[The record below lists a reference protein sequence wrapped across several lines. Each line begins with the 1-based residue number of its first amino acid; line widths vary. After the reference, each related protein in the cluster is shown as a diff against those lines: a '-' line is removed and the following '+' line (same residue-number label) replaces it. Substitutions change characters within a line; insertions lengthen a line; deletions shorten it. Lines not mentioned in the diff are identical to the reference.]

1 MWLNRT
7 SAPAETPITSA
18 EAKAHL
24 RVTHTD
30 EDTLISAL
38 IDAVT
43 EHLDGRRGFLGRC
56 LVTQSWEYRVD
67 VFPECGI
74 IEIPLPPLVS
84 VESVK
89 YIDDA
94 GDEQT
99 LSTDD
104 YVVDTATHIGQ
115 VRRAYDVDW
124 PVTRDEKYAVRVA
137 FTAGF
142 GAASSVPQPIKN
154 AMFMLIKHLYENR
167 SEVTNDTVLSE
178 MPLGARYLLG
188 SYRIPA
194 V

>member
-7 SAPAETPITSA
+7 SAPAETPVTLA

-30 EDTLISAL
+30 EDTLITAL
-38 IDAVT
+38 VAAVT
-43 EHLDGRRGFLGRC
+43 EHLDGRRGYLGRC
-56 LVTQSWEYRVD
+56 LVTQSWEYRIAA
-67 VFPECGI
+67 FPDCGV

-94 GDEQT
+94 GAEQT
-99 LSTDD
+99 LATDQ

-115 VRRAYDVDW
+115 IRRAYDVDW
-124 PVTRDEKYAVRVA
+124 PVTRDEDNAVRIA

-142 GAASSVPQPIKN
+142 GAASAVPQPIKS
-154 AMFMLIKHLYENR
+154 AMLMLIAHLYENR
-167 SEVTNDTVLSE
+167 AAVQEEALAE

-188 SYRIPA
+188 SYRMAA